1 MTDSGTE
8 GYTPT
13 TTHAEW
19 GAGRPRLRVSRD
31 DERTEFLLDVD
42 EVRIGS
48 AEGNELRVAD
58 TDPVHATVTHDER
71 DEYVLTLHGEGE
83 MNASDSTDGTHDA
96 PNTETLRTGARFTAG
111 PWTFVFAR
119 DEFADHGRPYGGR
132 KGGEFD
138 DQPLQ
143 APRPDYAEGEGA
155 APGPDVEPAPDG
167 PAPATP
173 EPSSS
178 SSSDDGSEPVEITGS
193 EGRPSDG
200 EGSTR

>member
-1 MTDSGTE
+1 MSDSGTD

-19 GAGRPRLRVSRD
+19 GAGRPRLRISRD

-48 AEGNELRVAD
+48 AAGNELRVAD
-58 TDPVHATVTHDER
+58 TDPVHATITHDER

-83 MNASDSTDGTHDA
+83 MNASASTDGAHSA
-96 PNTETLRTGARFTAG
+96 PDTETLRTGARFTAG

-119 DEFADHGRPYGGR
+119 EEFADHGRPFGGR

-143 APRPDYAEGEGA
+143 PPRPDYSDEGG
-155 APGPDVEPAPDG
+155 APGPDVDPAPDG
-167 PAPATP
+167 PAPGTP
-173 EPSSS
+173 GPAE
-178 SSSDDGSEPVEITGS
+178 GAS
-193 EGRPSDG
+193 EGEESEG
-200 EGSTR
+200 EASEGSAR